1 MAHGGEDGPLKA
13 LGRHLLIEY
22 YDCDAEI
29 LDDVARIEEAMTEAA
44 HRTGATI
51 VKSIFHLF
59 NPHGV
64 SGVVVIAE
72 SHLAIH
78 TWPEYA
84 FAAVDLFSCGEGVN
98 PHQAVTYLGAKLGAR
113 SQEVQE
119 IPRWKPEA
127 RGGTLRYKPDALSAR

>member
-1 MAHGGEDGPLKA
+1 MAHRGEDGQLKA

-22 YDCDAEI
+22 YGCDAEI
-29 LDDVARIEEAMTEAA
+29 LNDVAQIEEAMTEAA

-78 TWPEYA
+78 TWPEYG
-84 FAAVDLFSCGEGVN
+84 FAAVDLFSCGQGVD
-98 PHQAVTYLGAKLGAR
+98 PYAAVSYLGTRLGAC

-119 IPRWKPEA
+119 IPRGKPKT
-127 RGGTLRYKPDALSAR
+127 RGGALRYKPDALSAR